1 MNNRLQN
8 AIDAFSSLPGIG
20 GKTAFKMVLH
30 LLRQGHDQ
38 TERFINALKEMNDG
52 ISYCTVCHN
61 ISDDTICEIC
71 ANPSRDHATICVV
84 ESIKEQML
92 IEQTGG
98 FQGVYHVLG
107 GLISPM
113 AGISPS
119 NLQIE
124 SLIDRVA
131 NGKDSIKEVI
141 LALAPNVEGETTSF
155 YLYRKL
161 AGYNVRITTLAQGIA
176 VGDDLEYADEVTLT
190 RALENRRAYNNS

>member
-1 MNNRLQN
+1 MNNKLQN
-8 AIDAFSSLPGIG
+8 AIDAFASLPGIG

-30 LLRQGHDQ
+30 LLRQGHEH
-38 TERFINALKEMNDG
+38 TEKFINALKEMNDG
-52 ISYCTVCHN
+52 ITYCNVCHN
-61 ISDDTICEIC
+61 ISDVAVCEIC
-71 ANPSRDHATICVV
+71 ANPSRDHGTICVV
-84 ESIKEQML
+84 ETIKEQML

-124 SLIDRVA
+124 SLIKRVA
-131 NGKDSIKEVI
+131 DDESTIKEVI
-141 LALAPNVEGETTSF
+141 LALAPNVEGETTAF

-161 AGYNVRITTLAQGIA
+161 AEYKVKITTLAQGIA
-176 VGDDLEYADEVTLT
+176 VGDELEYADEVTLT
-190 RALENRRAYNNS
+190 RALENRRIYRG